1 MIKNRIEKLREKM
14 TEFECDG
21 VVIFN
26 IFNNADL
33 RYFTGAD
40 IEGVLVVD
48 RDEAN
53 VLVSSLYYQ
62 RASDVLGDNVV
73 LSKDLDDVV
82 NFLKKKGVR
91 KLGVDFGRSTH
102 RQVESLSDF
111 QLIDFSNKTLE
122 LRMIKERDEINQIKR
137 AAYIA
142 RNAFMKVYPMLKPGI
157 TEKELADELSYQIRK
172 NGGEKE
178 AFQTIVASG
187 ANAAYPHH
195 IPTEKPIEEGEF
207 VVIDFGASVNG
218 YNSDMTYTFLMG
230 EKSDEKKELF
240 NAVFYAQ
247 LFATEMIAPNRTKA
261 SEVYKRAKSE
271 LAKRGG
277 VDRYFIHGLG
287 HGVGLEVHEFPYLNA
302 ESNAVLKPN
311 MIFTIEP
318 GIYIPGKLGIRLEH
332 MVLVKENDVEVI
344 AFTPF
349 VEAM

>member
-1 MIKNRIEKLREKM
+1 MIKHRIEKLRERIK
-14 TEFECDG
+14 EFDCDG

-48 RDEAN
+48 REEAN

-62 RASDVLGDNVV
+62 RALDSLGDNVV
-73 LSKDLDDVV
+73 LSKDLEDVV
-82 NFLKKKGVR
+82 GFLKKRGIV
-91 KLGVDFGRSTH
+91 KLGVDFARSTQ
-102 RQVESLSDF
+102 RQVRALSGF
-111 QLIDFSNKTLE
+111 EVIDFSNQTLE
-122 LRMIKERDEINQIKR
+122 LRMVKDRDEINQIKR

-142 RNAFMKVYPMLKPGI
+142 RNAFMKVYPLLKPGI
-157 TEKELADELSYQIRK
+157 KEKELADELSCQIRK
-172 NGGEKE
+172 QGGERE

-187 ANAAYPHH
+187 INGAYPHH
-195 IPTEKPIEEGEF
+195 VPTDKPIEDGEF
-207 VVIDFGASVNG
+207 VVVDFGANVNG

-247 LFATEMIAPNRTKA
+247 LFATEMIAPNRTRA

-277 VDRYFIHGLG
+277 LDKYFIHGLG

-302 ESNAVLKPN
+302 ENDIVLKPN
-311 MIFTIEP
+311 MVFTIEP